1 MAGLSG
7 DCFAHGGDLLPVEE
21 AAALV
26 VARVTPVGGVE
37 QVALRSARGRVLAA
51 PLVAQRDLPPFR
63 NSAVDGYALR
73 HATLSPAGETRLALA
88 GRVAAGEAAGVL
100 PAGAAVRVLTGA
112 PVPEGADAIAMQED
126 VRLADGAVLLP
137 PGLARGLERGANI
150 REAGEDVARGE
161 VALPAGRRLDAA
173 AIGLAAALGA
183 ARLGVTR
190 RPVVGVFSTGDEL
203 VEPGGALGP
212 ASRHDSNRHTL
223 LALLDGLPVEARDL
237 GILPDRA
244 AATADALRVAAA
256 AHDLLLTSGGVSEGE
271 EDHVRVAI
279 EAQGRLHFWK
289 LAVKPGKPAALGVIG
304 GVPVLG
310 LPGNPVAA
318 VVAFLHLARPLVLR
332 LAGSAAEAL
341 PRFPAVSGFAH
352 RKRAG
357 RREYLRV
364 SLRRGVA
371 ERYPRDGSGLI
382 GSLARTEAF
391 VELPEEVTA
400 VAPGEPV
407 TVIPYLGLF

>member
-7 DCFAHGGDLLPVEE
+7 DCFVHGGGLLPVEE

-37 QVALRSARGRVLAA
+37 QVALRAARGRVLAA
-51 PLVAQRDLPPFR
+51 PLVAARDLPPFR

-73 HATLSPAGETRLALA
+73 HGTLSHHGETRLALA
-88 GRVAAGEAAGVL
+88 GRVAAGQAAGIL
-100 PAGAAVRVLTGA
+100 PTGAAIRVLTGA
-112 PVPEGADAIAMQED
+112 PVPEGADLVAMQED
-126 VRLADGAVLLP
+126 VRLADGGVLLP
-137 PGLARGLERGANI
+137 PGLERGANI
-150 REAGEDVARGE
+150 REAGEDVACGE

-173 AIGLAAALGA
+173 SIGLAAALGE
-183 ARLGVTR
+183 ARLGVRR

-203 VEPGGALGP
+203 VEPGRALGP

-244 AATADALRVAAA
+244 GATADALREAAA
-256 AHDLLLTSGGVSEGE
+256 GHDLLLTSGGVSEGE
-271 EDHVRVAI
+271 EDHVRAAI

-332 LAGSAAEAL
+332 LAGAAAEAL

-352 RKRAG
+352 RKRTG

-364 SLRRGVA
+364 SLRAGVA

-391 VELPEEVTA
+391 VELPEDMTT
-400 VAPGEPV
+400 VAPGDSV

>member
-7 DCFAHGGDLLPVEE
+7 DCFAHGGGLLSVEE

-26 VARVTPVGGVE
+26 VSRVVPVGGVE
-37 QVALRSARGRVLAA
+37 EVALRTARGRVLAT
-51 PLVAQRDLPPFR
+51 PLVAPRDLPPFR

-73 HATLSPAGETRLALA
+73 TAELSPDGETRLELA
-88 GRVAAGEAAGVL
+88 GRVVAGQMAGVL
-100 PAGAAVRVLTGA
+100 PSGRAVRVLTGA
-112 PVPEGADAIAMQED
+112 PVPEGADAVVMQED
-126 VRLADGAVLLP
+126 VGLAAGAVMVP
-137 PGLARGLERGANI
+137 AGLAPGANL

-161 VALPAGRRLDAA
+161 VALPAGRRMDAPA
-173 AIGLAAALGA
+173 VGLAAALGFG
-183 ARLGVTR
+183 RVRVTR

-212 ASRHDSNRHTL
+212 ASRHDSNRPTL

-237 GILPDRA
+237 GILPDQAGPTMEALRGA
-244 AATADALRVAAA
+244 AAS
-256 AHDLLLTSGGVSEGE
+256 HDLLLTSGGVSEGE
-271 EDHVRVAI
+271 EDHVRAAI
-279 EAQGRLHFWK
+279 EAEGRLHFWK
-289 LAVKPGKPAALGVIG
+289 LAVKPGKPAALGVIQ

-332 LAGSAAEAL
+332 LAGASEEKL
-341 PRFPAVSGFAH
+341 PRFPAVSGFVH
-352 RKRAG
+352 RKKAG

-364 SLRRGVA
+364 SLRDGVA
-371 ERYPRDGSGLI
+371 QRYPRDGSGLI

-391 VELPEEVTA
+391 VEVPEDVTA
-400 VAPGEPV
+400 IEPGDAV
-407 TVIPYLGLF
+407 TVIPYSGLF

>member
-7 DCFAHGGDLLPVEE
+7 DCFVHGAGLLPVEE

-37 QVALRSARGRVLAA
+37 QVALRAARGRVLAA
-51 PLVAQRDLPPFR
+51 PLVAARDLPPFR

-73 HATLSPAGETRLALA
+73 HGTLSPHGETRLALA
-88 GRVAAGEAAGVL
+88 GRVAAGQAAGIL
-100 PAGAAVRVLTGA
+100 PTGAAIRVLTGA
-112 PVPEGADAIAMQED
+112 PVPEGADLVAMQED
-126 VRLADGAVLLP
+126 VRLADGGVLLP
-137 PGLARGLERGANI
+137 PGLERGANI
-150 REAGEDVARGE
+150 REAGEDVACGE

-173 AIGLAAALGA
+173 SIGLAAALGE

-223 LALLDGLPVEARDL
+223 LALLEGLPVEARDL

-244 AATADALRVAAA
+244 GATADALREAAA
-256 AHDLLLTSGGVSEGE
+256 GHDLLLTSGGISEGE
-271 EDHVRVAI
+271 EDHVRAAI

-332 LAGSAAEAL
+332 LAGAAAEAL
-341 PRFPAVSGFAH
+341 PRFPAVAGFAY
-352 RKRAG
+352 RKRTG
-357 RREYLRV
+357 RREYLRA
-364 SLRRGVA
+364 SLRAGVA

-391 VELPEEVTA
+391 VELPEDMTA
-400 VAPGEPV
+400 VAPGESV

>member
-7 DCFAHGGDLLPVEE
+7 DCFAHGGGLLSVEE

-37 QVALRSARGRVLAA
+37 EVALRASRGRVLAA
-51 PLVAQRDLPPFR
+51 PLVAARDLPPFR

-73 HATLSPAGETRLALA
+73 HGTLSLDGETRLVLA
-88 GRVAAGEAAGVL
+88 GRVAAGQAAGVL
-100 PAGAAVRVLTGA
+100 PPGAAIRVLTGA

-126 VRLADGAVLLP
+126 VRLEDGAVLLL
-137 PGLARGLERGANI
+137 PGVAQGLERGANI

-173 AIGLAAALGA
+173 AIGLVAALGE

-244 AATADALRVAAA
+244 VATADALRGAAA

-271 EDHVRVAI
+271 EDHVRAAI
-279 EAQGRLHFWK
+279 EAQGRLYFWK

-304 GVPVLG
+304 SVPVLG

-332 LAGSAAEAL
+332 LAGAAAEAL
-341 PRFPAVSGFAH
+341 PRFQAVSGFAH

-364 SLRRGVA
+364 SLRSGVA

-391 VELPEEVTA
+391 VELAEEVTS
-400 VAPGEPV
+400 VAQGDAV
-407 TVIPYLGLF
+407 TVIPYAGLL